1 MNIHI
6 TRAYYNDCTLSR
18 IRCGKFQCFGLEL
31 RWQGNE
37 PEKSCIPEGD
47 YPYRI
52 AHSPSR
58 KRDVIWLDN
67 VEGRTNIQIHPGNY
81 TRQILG
87 CILPGDGIR
96 DLDGDGIP
104 DVTSSEVTF
113 NKLIDAITL
122 GGKVGKVYIRH
133 AAMPVGVYK

>member
-18 IRCGKFQCFGLEL
+18 IRCGDFQCFGLEL
-31 RWQGNE
+31 PWQGNAQSV
-37 PEKSCIPEGD
+37 SCIPEGD
-47 YPYRI
+47 YRYI
-52 AHSPSR
+52 KANSPRRGS
-58 KRDVIWLDN
+58 DVIWLES
-67 VEGRTNIQIHPGNY
+67 VPGRSAIQIHPGNF
-81 TRQILG
+81 TRQIEG

-104 DVTSSEVTF
+104 DVTSSESTF
-113 NKLIDAITL
+113 NKLMAAAGNSGII
-122 GGKVGKVYIRH
+122 YIRH